1 MSEESI
7 FINRELSWLDFNR
20 RVLVLGKDKNVP
32 LAEQLKF
39 LAIYGSN
46 LDEFFMV
53 RVGSLQERANLMRGK
68 KEKREN
74 KTNMTA
80 EEQLAA
86 IMPKTAQ
93 LQEDCDKYYAKALE
107 NLASCGYRKVDFDKL
122 SKEDEHFW
130 KKYFQSELFP
140 ILSPQIV
147 DSRHPFPFLRNKE
160 IYLGVLLHE
169 KHTSEHTLGIVPISS
184 QMERMHFVR
193 KDNETCFALTEELVL
208 HYAALIFGK
217 ENVQEKCLFRV
228 TRNADIDVKEG
239 MMDHDIDYREIM
251 ADLLK
256 RRRKLAAV
264 RLQVIPAA
272 PQVAQLLCSRLEL
285 THKRV
290 FVQKSPLDLSFFYK
304 LTSRMESD
312 GHPELFY
319 TPARPM
325 LPPQDYDLAAEVE
338 KHDVLLSYPYQSI
351 RPFIA
356 MLKKAA
362 QDPDVISIKMT
373 LYRMARESQ
382 IVQALVEAAEN
393 GKEVVALVELRA
405 RFDEQNNIDWSKQL
419 EEAGCTVLYGFE
431 DYKVHSKLTLI
442 TKKSAQGYSYITQI
456 GTGNYNEKTSELYTD
471 YSFITADHGIG
482 EEASNVFQNLA
493 VQKLTETSEKMLVAP
508 LRFKSVLLDEMDR
521 VITAAR
527 LGRPASMILKNN
539 SISDRDIILKLQEAS
554 CAGVRID
561 MIVRGICCVRAEV
574 PAKTENLHIRSLVG
588 RYLEH
593 GRIYSFYDGT
603 ETRIYIASGDFLTRN
618 TECRVEVGVR
628 VEDPVLVQKLTDILQ
643 LQLRD
648 NVNAREMRPDGS
660 YQKVKPA
667 EGEAPVN
674 GQMDMYELLRD
685 DWTGKVPACEKTSP
699 AAVEAPTAPLT
710 AEAPAAEP
718 SAEKPEAK
726 AVEFPAQKQEP
737 QKAPEP
743 SAPIHLD
750 AAPKPEE
757 HDHFDELEQM
767 VNRKKP
773 APRAASVPKPVKPA
787 IAEAPAQKSRLK
799 QFLDLFKFRR

>member
-1 MSEESI
+1 MKEDSI

-53 RVGSLQERANLMRGK
+53 RVGSLQERASLMRAK
-68 KEKREN
+68 KERDKREN

-86 IMPKTAQ
+86 IMPKTAH
-93 LQEDCDKYYAKALE
+93 LQEDCDKYYEKALE
-107 NLASCGYRKVDFDKL
+107 NLAACGYKKVDFDAL
-122 SKEDEHFW
+122 SKEEEHFW

-160 IYLGVLLHE
+160 IYLGVLLKE
-169 KHTSEHTLGIVPISS
+169 KEGQSLGMIPISS
-184 QMERMHFVR
+184 QMERLQLVR
-193 KDNETCFALTEELVL
+193 RDGHTEFALTEELVL

-217 ENVQEKCLFRV
+217 DAVQEKCLFRV

-264 RLQVIPAA
+264 RLQVTPTA
-272 PQVAQLLCSRLEL
+272 PQEIVRILCGKLEL

-290 FVQKSPLDLSFFYK
+290 FAQKSPLDLSFFYK
-304 LTSRMESD
+304 LTAKMEAD

-319 TPARPM
+319 PSARPM
-325 LPPQDYDLAAEVE
+325 LPPPEYDLAAEVQ

-382 IVQALVEAAEN
+382 IVQALMEAAEN

-574 PAKTENLHIRSLVG
+574 PGKTENLHIRSLVG

-628 VEDPVLVQKLTDILQ
+628 VEDPILIQKLSDILQ

-648 NVNAREMRPDGS
+648 NVNAREMRADGS
-660 YQKVKPA
+660 YQKVKSAP
-667 EGEAPVN
+667 GEELVN
-674 GQMDMYELLRD
+674 GQMDMYDLLKD
-685 DWTGKVPACEKTSP
+685 DWTRHDTEASKAVTQPQPKQPEAS
-699 AAVEAPTAPLT
+699 AAPKAPETPQI
-710 AEAPAAEP
+710 PP
-718 SAEKPEAK
+718 KPEAK
-726 AVEFPAQKQEP
+726 P
-737 QKAPEP
+737 
-743 SAPIHLD
+743 
-750 AAPKPEE
+750 
-757 HDHFDELEQM
+757 
-767 VNRKKP
+767 KP
-773 APRAASVPKPVKPA
+773 APAP
-787 IAEAPAQKSRLK
+787 EAPQPVPPAPEKPHPVAQSPAPHTESHG
-799 QFLDLFKFRR
+799 RRSFFERIHNWLRPRRR

>member
-107 NLASCGYRKVDFDKL
+107 NLAACGYRKVDFDKL

-405 RFDEQNNIDWSKQL
+405 RFDEQNNIDWSERL
-419 EEAGCTVLYGFE
+419 EEAGCKVLYGFE
-431 DYKVHSKLTLI
+431 DYKVHSKICLI
-442 TKKSAQGYSYITQI
+442 TLRERGALRHVTQI
-456 GTGNYNEKTSELYTD
+456 GTGNYNEKTAKQYTD
-471 YSFITADHGIG
+471 VSLVTADQNIG
-482 EEASNVFQNLA
+482 ADAAAFFSNMALGNLEGSYGT
-493 VQKLTETSEKMLVAP
+493 LLVAP
-508 LRFKSVLLDEMDR
+508 HQLKKPILARIEEQTALGPNGYILMKFNSLTDID
-521 VITAAR
+521 VIHALSR
-527 LGRPASMILKNN
+527 AS
-539 SISDRDIILKLQEAS
+539 Q
-554 CAGVRID
+554 AGVRVELI
-561 MIVRGICCVRAEV
+561 IRGICCILPGVAGE
-574 PAKTENLHIRSLVG
+574 TENIHVTSVVG
-588 RYLEH
+588 RFLEH
-593 GRIYSFYDGT
+593 SRIFCFGRG
-603 ETRIYIASGDFLTRN
+603 EQEHVYISSADMMTRN
-618 TECRVEVGVR
+618 TVRRVEIACPIRSPEIRRRLHEILDAMLADTVKAR
-628 VEDPVLVQKLTDILQ
+628 VLL
-643 LQLRD
+643 
-648 NVNAREMRPDGS
+648 PDGT
-660 YQKVKPA
+660 YTKKPPA
-667 EGEAPVN
+667 YEPVCA
-674 GQMDMYELLRD
+674 QVLLMKR
-685 DWTGKVPACEKTSP
+685 
-699 AAVEAPTAPLT
+699 AVEAAQQQ
-710 AEAPAAEP
+710 
-718 SAEKPEAK
+718 SA
-726 AVEFPAQKQEP
+726 
-737 QKAPEP
+737 
-743 SAPIHLD
+743 
-750 AAPKPEE
+750 AAPQEKRSLWKKLF
-757 HDHFDELEQM
+757 H
-767 VNRKKP
+767 RKG
-773 APRAASVPKPVKPA
+773 R
-787 IAEAPAQKSRLK
+787 
-799 QFLDLFKFRR
+799 

>member
-1 MSEESI
+1 MKEDSI

-53 RVGSLQERANLMRGK
+53 RVGSLQERASLMRAK
-68 KEKREN
+68 KERDKREN

-86 IMPKTAQ
+86 IMPKTAH
-93 LQEDCDKYYAKALE
+93 LQEDCDKYYEKALE
-107 NLASCGYRKVDFDKL
+107 NLAACGYKKVDFDAL
-122 SKEDEHFW
+122 SKEEEHFW

-160 IYLGVLLHE
+160 IYLGVLLKE
-169 KHTSEHTLGIVPISS
+169 KEGQSLGMIPISS
-184 QMERMHFVR
+184 QMERLQLVR
-193 KDNETCFALTEELVL
+193 RDGHTEFALTEELVL

-217 ENVQEKCLFRV
+217 DAVQEKCLFRV

-264 RLQVIPAA
+264 RLQVTPTA
-272 PQVAQLLCSRLEL
+272 PQEIVRILCGKLEL

-290 FVQKSPLDLSFFYK
+290 FAQKSPLDLSFFYK
-304 LTSRMESD
+304 LTGKMEAD

-319 TPARPM
+319 PSARPM
-325 LPPQDYDLAAEVE
+325 LPPPEYDLAAEVQ

-382 IVQALVEAAEN
+382 IVQALMEAAEN

-574 PAKTENLHIRSLVG
+574 PGKTENLHIRSLVG

-628 VEDPVLVQKLTDILQ
+628 VEDPILIQKLSDILQ

-648 NVNAREMRPDGS
+648 NVNAREMRADGS
-660 YQKVKPA
+660 YQKVKSAP
-667 EGEAPVN
+667 GEELVN
-674 GQMDMYELLRD
+674 GQMDMYDLLKD
-685 DWTGKVPACEKTSP
+685 DWTRHDT
-699 AAVEAPTAPLT
+699 EASKAMTQPQPKQP
-710 AEAPAAEP
+710 EAPAAPKAPETP
-718 SAEKPEAK
+718 QIPPKPEAK
-726 AVEFPAQKQEP
+726 P
-737 QKAPEP
+737 
-743 SAPIHLD
+743 
-750 AAPKPEE
+750 
-757 HDHFDELEQM
+757 
-767 VNRKKP
+767 KP
-773 APRAASVPKPVKPA
+773 APAP
-787 IAEAPAQKSRLK
+787 EAPQPVPPAPEKPHPVAQSPAPHTELHGYQSFFERIHNW
-799 QFLDLFKFRR
+799 FRPRRR

>member
-1 MSEESI
+1 MKEDSI

-53 RVGSLQERANLMRGK
+53 RVGSLQERASLMRAK
-68 KEKREN
+68 KERDKREN

-86 IMPKTAQ
+86 IMPKTAH
-93 LQEDCDKYYAKALE
+93 LQEDCDKYYEKALE
-107 NLASCGYRKVDFDKL
+107 NLAACGYKKVDFDAL
-122 SKEDEHFW
+122 SKEEEHFW

-160 IYLGVLLHE
+160 IYLGVLLKE
-169 KHTSEHTLGIVPISS
+169 KEGQSLGMIPISS
-184 QMERMHFVR
+184 QMERLQLVR
-193 KDNETCFALTEELVL
+193 RDGHTEFALTEELVL

-217 ENVQEKCLFRV
+217 DAVQEKCLFRV

-264 RLQVIPAA
+264 RLQVTPTA
-272 PQVAQLLCSRLEL
+272 PQEIVRILCGKLEL

-290 FVQKSPLDLSFFYK
+290 FAQKSPLDLSFFYK
-304 LTSRMESD
+304 LTAKMEAD

-319 TPARPM
+319 PSARPM
-325 LPPQDYDLAAEVE
+325 LPPPEYDLAAEVQ

-382 IVQALVEAAEN
+382 IVQALMEAAEN

-493 VQKLTETSEKMLVAP
+493 VQKLTETGEKMLVAP

-574 PAKTENLHIRSLVG
+574 PGKTENLHIRSLVG

-628 VEDPVLVQKLTDILQ
+628 VEDPILIQKLSDILQ

-648 NVNAREMRPDGS
+648 NVNAREMRADGS
-660 YQKVKPA
+660 YQKVKSAP
-667 EGEAPVN
+667 GEELVN
-674 GQMDMYELLRD
+674 GQMDMYDLLKD
-685 DWTGKVPACEKTSP
+685 DWTRHDTEASK
-699 AAVEAPTAPLT
+699 AVTQPQPKQP
-710 AEAPAAEP
+710 EAPAAPKAPETP
-718 SAEKPEAK
+718 QIPPKPEAK
-726 AVEFPAQKQEP
+726 PEPAP
-737 QKAPEP
+737 APE
-743 SAPIHLD
+743 APQPVL
-750 AAPKPEE
+750 
-757 HDHFDELEQM
+757 
-767 VNRKKP
+767 P
-773 APRAASVPKPVKPA
+773 APEKPHPVAQSPA
-787 IAEAPAQKSRLK
+787 PHTESHGRQSFFERIHNW
-799 QFLDLFKFRR
+799 FRPRRR